1 MLLESIH
8 SPADVK
14 ALDKAQLPALCAEL
28 RQFLLSRVS
37 RTGGHL
43 ASNLGVVE
51 LTVAI
56 HRVFD
61 TAQDRLVFDVGHQ
74 CYVHKALTGRQELFS
89 TLRQFGGLSGFPKPY
104 ESAHDA
110 FIAGHA
116 SNSVSVALGM
126 ARARTLSGADYS
138 VLALIGDGAMTGGLS
153 YEGMNNAGASG
164 EPLIVILNDNGMSIN
179 PHVGGLSA
187 HLNHIRTK
195 PAYYHFKK
203 YYRGLFGKHPAR
215 NPLYRF
221 IHRGKTL
228 LKQAIFPGST
238 LFEDMGFTYLGPVD
252 GHDIERLCTVLQ
264 WAKELN
270 APALVHVR
278 TQKGRGYSHA
288 ERNPDRFHGPGP
300 FDADT
305 GEPLKVSGPDF
316 SRVFGEAL
324 VEYAAENPRV
334 CAVTAAMS
342 DGTGLSGFARAFP
355 ERFFDVAIA
364 EGHGVSMSA
373 GLAAQGMIPVFAVYS
388 TFLQRAYDML
398 MHDVALEQLHVVLG
412 VDRAG
417 LVGADGETH
426 HGCMDALYLSQ
437 IPGFTVLCPSNFAE
451 LRSMLREA
459 LFDVSGPVAV
469 RYPRGAEGAFR
480 DDTSGKP
487 LVRLWPPDDTPASS
501 PRDTSTATQSPPDAV
516 PATRTTPEST
526 GKTPDTTGNAGKI
539 ALLSYGVLVNHV
551 LAAARRLDA
560 ERIPVEVWKLNR
572 IAPLDAAALRDAFG
586 GCRALLV
593 LEDCFRTGCVGERVG
608 ACLSELGAP
617 PRTLLL
623 RNAGERFVSAG
634 SVPELEHMLGIDAD
648 GVVTAVRGAL

>member
-1 MLLESIH
+1 MILETIQ

-14 ALDKAQLPALCAEL
+14 ALDKRQLAPLCAEL
-28 RQFLLSRVS
+28 RQFLVDRVS

-51 LTVAI
+51 LTVAV

-61 TAQDRLVFDVGHQ
+61 TSRDRLVFDVGHQ

-89 TLRQFGGLSGFPKPY
+89 TLRQFQGLSGFPKPY
-104 ESAHDA
+104 ESVHDA

-126 ARARTLSGADYS
+126 ARARTLSGMDYS

-179 PHVGGLSA
+179 PNVGGVSE
-187 HLNHIRTK
+187 HLNYLRSK

-203 YYRGLFGKHPAR
+203 YYRRLFGKHPIK
-215 NPLYRF
+215 NPVYRF
-221 IHRGKTL
+221 IHAGKTF
-228 LKQAIFPGST
+228 LKKAILPGST

-252 GHDIERLCTVLQ
+252 GHDLERLCTVLR

-270 APALVHVR
+270 GPALVHVR
-278 TQKGRGYSHA
+278 TQKGRGYVHA
-288 ERNPDRFHGPGP
+288 EQNPDRFHGPGP
-300 FDADT
+300 FDPDT
-305 GEPLKVSGPDF
+305 GRPLKAGGADF
-316 SRVFGEAL
+316 SHVFGETL
-324 VEYAAENPRV
+324 TRCAAENPRV

-342 DGTGLSGFARAFP
+342 DGTGLSEFAKAFP

-388 TFLQRAYDML
+388 TFLQRGYDML
-398 MHDVALEQLHVVLG
+398 IHDVALEGLHAVFG

-426 HGCMDALYLSQ
+426 HGCMDPLYLSQ

-451 LRSMLREA
+451 LRSMLRQA
-459 LFDVSGPVAV
+459 LFQISGPVAV
-469 RYPRGAEGAFR
+469 RYPRGAEGAFKN
-480 DDTSGKP
+480 DTSERN
-487 LVRLWPPDDTPASS
+487 LARLF
-501 PRDTSTATQSPPDAV
+501 
-516 PATRTTPEST
+516 PESQPET
-526 GKTPDTTGNAGKI
+526 DNAERVI
-539 ALLSYGVLVNHV
+539 LLSYGILVNHA
-551 LAAARRLDA
+551 LEAARRLDF
-560 ERIPVEVWKLNR
+560 PVEVWKLNR
-572 IAPLDAAALRDAFG
+572 ISPLDADELRRAFG
-586 GCRALLV
+586 GCKILLV
-593 LEDCFRTGCVGERVG
+593 LEDCFRTGCVGERIG
-608 ACLSELGAP
+608 ALLLEQGAA
-617 PRTLLL
+617 PRKLIL
-623 RNAGERFVSAG
+623 RNAGNRFVSAG
-634 SVPELEHMLGIDAD
+634 SVPELERMLGLDAD
-648 GVVTAVRGAL
+648 GVAKAIREAV